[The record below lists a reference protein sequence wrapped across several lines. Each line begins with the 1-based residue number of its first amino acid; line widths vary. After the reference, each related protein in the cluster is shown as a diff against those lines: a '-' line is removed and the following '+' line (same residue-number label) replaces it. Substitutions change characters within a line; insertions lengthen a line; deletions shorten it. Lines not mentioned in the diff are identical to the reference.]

1 MLFFFFWIFAQKN
14 DKFGD
19 EFLKDFLVGFLLQEL
34 GFLVGQ
40 TQGWY
45 VYPILT
51 YVTMD
56 HGMLAGVQPWGILGD
71 EKTHKYPRDIGL
83 I

>member
-1 MLFFFFWIFAQKN
+1 MLFFFWIFAQKK

-45 VYPILT
+45 VHPLLT
-51 YVTMD
+51 YVYVTMD
-56 HGMLAGVQPWGILGD
+56 SPTKGFNNQTDGFNNQNVMDSTTKV
-71 EKTHKYPRDIGL
+71 
-83 I
+83 